1 MSELSKLSSGRLIIR
16 REAALSKC
24 KVPQYL
30 KSRGKRAV
38 FPIGPVSVFDETEG
52 FLRGWKKSRR
62 DIALPYFDYALR
74 LV

>member
-1 MSELSKLSSGRLIIR
+1 M
-16 REAALSKC
+16 
-24 KVPQYL
+24 
-30 KSRGKRAV
+30 
-38 FPIGPVSVFDETEG
+38 FPIGPVSVVDETEG